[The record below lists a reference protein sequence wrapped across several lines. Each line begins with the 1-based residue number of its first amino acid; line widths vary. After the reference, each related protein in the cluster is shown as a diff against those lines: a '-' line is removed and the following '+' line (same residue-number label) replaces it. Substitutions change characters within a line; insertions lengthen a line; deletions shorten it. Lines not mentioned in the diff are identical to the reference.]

1 MASKNQ
7 AYIDKY
13 SQWACEQMRRY
24 GIPASVTL
32 AQGIIESANGQSR
45 LALEGNN
52 HFGIKATKEWLDA
65 GGKYGLYTDDKPN
78 EKFCHYDSV
87 GDSYEHHSQFLK
99 NNSRYADCFKL
110 AADDYKGWCMGLNKA
125 GYATSAS
132 YGPDLI
138 KTIERLDL
146 QKYDQM
152 VMQQLKAEGKTI
164 GTDANPRETAAV
176 VSTEANS
183 LYSMPVKRDEFM
195 LVTSPFG
202 MRMHPIDHVRKMH
215 NGIDISTRHDDLL
228 ATENNGKV
236 IKTGFDSKGG
246 GGNYVKVEYDRGDG
260 SKTIATYCHLSKIDV
275 KEGDTVNAG
284 QKLGVSGSTGKST
297 GDHLHFAID
306 QVSSDG
312 SSRKVDPASYLA
324 EIAQKGNI
332 QTTALLNGK
341 DLLAKYKA
349 ENPLSPE
356 QSSMA
361 QGSSSAIGNS
371 EISLGEDMSPDAW
384 MKKILSSE
392 DSGVNLAN
400 GDPVM
405 EMLITAFTG
414 LFAIAVQIDNK
425 SNEEAMQMATDA
437 AVNRQIDL
445 SSLVQGMKSCTLSI
459 GENGQSVLHL
469 HNGQNQ
475 IDHLLSVSEL
485 NRLSSIINNDSYDA
499 ETKQRLVGSVISG
512 ISISQQASLNYEQIA
527 SQQQSQQQTIQR

>member
-7 AYIDKY
+7 AYIDQY
-13 SQWACEQMRRY
+13 AQWACEQMRRY

-32 AQGIIESANGQSR
+32 AQGILESANGQSR
-45 LALEGNN
+45 LAQEGNN

-87 GDSYEHHSQFLK
+87 GDSYEHHSRFLK
-99 NNSRYADCFKL
+99 NNSSYDDCFKL

-125 GYATSAS
+125 GYATSPS
-132 YGPDLI
+132 YGSDLI
-138 KTIERLDL
+138 KTIERLGL

-152 VMQQLKAEGKTI
+152 VMQQLKVEGKAIETEE
-164 GTDANPRETAAV
+164 NPRKTAAAS
-176 VSTEANS
+176 STEADS
-183 LYSMPVKRDEFM
+183 LYSMPVKRNEFM
-195 LVTSPFG
+195 LITSPFG
-202 MRMHPIDHVRKMH
+202 MRMHPLDHMRKMH

-228 ATENNGKV
+228 ATENNGRV

-246 GGNYVKVEYDRGDG
+246 GNYVKVQYDRGDG
-260 SKTIATYCHLSKIDV
+260 SKTIATYCHLSQIDV
-275 KEGDTVNAG
+275 KEGDAVNTG

-306 QVSSDG
+306 QIASDG

-324 EIAQKGNI
+324 EIAQKGSI
-332 QTTALLNGK
+332 QTMALFNGK

-356 QSSMA
+356 QSSLA
-361 QGSSSAIGNS
+361 QGSSSAIVGG
-371 EISLGEDMSPDAW
+371 EIGLGENISPDAW
-384 MKKILSSE
+384 MKKLLSSE
-392 DSGVNLAN
+392 DSGVSLAN

-405 EMLITAFTG
+405 EMLMTAFTG

-425 SNEEAMQMATDA
+425 SNGEVMQMATDA

-445 SSLVQGMKSCTLSI
+445 SPLVPGMKSCTLSI
-459 GENGQSVLHL
+459 GGNGQPVLHMN
-469 HNGQNQ
+469 NGKNQ
-475 IDHLLSVSEL
+475 MDHPLSATEL

-499 ETKQRLVGSVISG
+499 DTKQRLVSSVISG